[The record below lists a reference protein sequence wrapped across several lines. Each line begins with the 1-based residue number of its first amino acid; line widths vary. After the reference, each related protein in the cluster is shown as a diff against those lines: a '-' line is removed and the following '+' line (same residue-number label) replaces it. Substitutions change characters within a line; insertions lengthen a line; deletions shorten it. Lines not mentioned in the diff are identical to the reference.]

1 MHGRI
6 ADVLSDAGE
15 EGKKSIKVAVQPVVP
30 GWDDWLVNSERRM
43 NRVEGRQ

>member
-1 MHGRI
+1 MCLVI
-6 ADVLSDAGE
+6 LE
-15 EGKKSIKVAVQPVVP
+15 KLEGKNSIKVDVQPVVP